1 MPIEVR
7 AFLNNRN
14 FMTKIAQL
22 YWPILRA
29 LQRGYSSPKD
39 QLADVAQFL
48 SWSDE
53 ALDRTTALGRPI
65 PQRMIGARNV
75 LRDCGVLKNVGRGR
89 WVLTS
94 KGEGFST
101 EDELLDFI
109 QQEKPD
115 RRKLRRKG
123 GTATGAEA
131 KKALPQP
138 VVAPALDVSD
148 WQLKLLQKI
157 GRLSVIH
164 FGRMCADLFNA
175 IGFTSVQ
182 VSDPATKQIVDGLG
196 SMQVGMA
203 SFAVCFRLHKT
214 TGVISRQ
221 DILSFRGS
229 MVGKAARGIYISTSE
244 FSEGAMQE
252 ASRYG
257 APAISLI
264 NGKEL
269 CAQLMKQRI
278 GVRMVK
284 SGAPDPEFFET
295 L

>member
-1 MPIEVR
+1 
-7 AFLNNRN
+7 
-14 FMTKIAQL
+14 MTKIAQL
-22 YWPILRA
+22 YWPIVRA
-29 LQRGYSSPKD
+29 LRYGYSSPKD
-39 QLADVAQFL
+39 QLVHVAESL
-48 SWSDE
+48 SWSAD

-75 LRDCGVLKNVGRGR
+75 LRDCGVLENVGRGQ
-89 WVLTS
+89 WLLTP
-94 KGEGFST
+94 KGEGFGT
-101 EDELLDFI
+101 EDELLDHI
-109 QQEKPD
+109 RQEKPD
-115 RRKLRRKG
+115 RRKLRKKG

-131 KKALPQP
+131 RKALPQP

-148 WQLKLLQKI
+148 WQLKLLQKV
-157 GRLSVIH
+157 GRLSVVH
-164 FGRMCADLFNA
+164 FGRMCADLFTS
-175 IGFTSVQ
+175 IGFTSVE
-182 VSDPATKQIVDGLG
+182 VSDPVTKQVVDGLG

-229 MVGKAARGIYISTSE
+229 MVGKAARGIYVATSD
-244 FSEGAMQE
+244 FSDGAMQE

-269 CAQLMKQRI
+269 CGQLMKQRI
-278 GVRMVK
+278 GVKMVK
-284 SGAPDPEFFET
+284 SGAPDPEFFQN